1 MFEVRNLLDEIYG
14 MLDIIEEDS
23 DIKFKE
29 IEII

>member
-14 MLDIIEEDS
+14 TLDIIEEDS